1 MAFLVV
7 RPAQCQWKVEVA
19 LASFVLFATQPVVG
33 VTMVSLLRSPVAV
46 AVEQS
51 RSSET
56 ALGPLRVSHA

>member
-33 VTMVSLLRSPVAV
+33 VTMVSLLRSSGQSSDSR
-46 AVEQS
+46 AVEVVGDSVRAAQ
-51 RSSET
+51 
-56 ALGPLRVSHA
+56 G